1 MIVMHIQHLA
11 KKEPTLTAN
20 ANLKTTTETELYGF
34 SVEELRKEMVQQDLY
49 HYTAGPFK
57 IRGNITQNN
66 KNSNL
71 EEYIEVDET
80 LFPDM
85 TLDNCWYIMRASK
98 VEEAVRYGGAKFR
111 VYQRLYLKDHY
122 KTVWEA
128 YYE

>member
-20 ANLKTTTETELYGF
+20 AYLKTTTETEVYGF
-34 SVEELRKEMVQQDLY
+34 SVEELKKEMAQQDLH
-49 HYTAGPFK
+49 HYDSGPFK
-57 IRGNITQNN
+57 IRTRITQN
-66 KNSNL
+66 KTNSNL
-71 EEYIEVDET
+71 EEYIEVDDS

-98 VEEAVRYGGAKFR
+98 LEEAVYYGGAKFR
-111 VYQRLYLKDHY
+111 VFQRKYLKDHY
-122 KTVWEA
+122 TTVWEA